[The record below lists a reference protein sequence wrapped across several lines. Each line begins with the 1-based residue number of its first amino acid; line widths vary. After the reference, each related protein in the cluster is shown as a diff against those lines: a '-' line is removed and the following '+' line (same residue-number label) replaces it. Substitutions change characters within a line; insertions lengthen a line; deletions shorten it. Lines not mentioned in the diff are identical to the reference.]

1 VFNGIVFVLGGLA
14 ILSEI
19 LDVLAAQLL
28 ALMLLVFNV
37 IVLAPMIFVS
47 PRERVAWVA
56 NAYTLAAVGAA
67 LILADWLAARRLP
80 IQNYKA
86 QRQRSLNK
94 TKRWRIAPI
103 HFRTHLQT
111 HRKHSILAV
120 IRCQGKRLLA
130 EEVRILHATGVLL

>member
-67 LILADWLAARRLP
+67 LILADWLAARQSISLP
-80 IQNYKA
+80 Y
-86 QRQRSLNK
+86 R
-94 TKRWRIAPI
+94 
-103 HFRTHLQT
+103 F
-111 HRKHSILAV
+111 
-120 IRCQGKRLLA
+120 
-130 EEVRILHATGVLL
+130 